1 MLFELK
7 ITGSNQERRRME
19 KDDMVSLIYIISVIT
34 KH

>member
-7 ITGSNQERRRME
+7 ITGSNQERRME
-19 KDDMVSLIYIISVIT
+19 KDDRVSLIYIISVIT